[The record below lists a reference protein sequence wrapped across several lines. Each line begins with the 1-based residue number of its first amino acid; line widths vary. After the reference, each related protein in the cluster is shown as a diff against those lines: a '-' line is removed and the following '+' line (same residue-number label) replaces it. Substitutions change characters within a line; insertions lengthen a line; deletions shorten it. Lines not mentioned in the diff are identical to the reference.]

1 MRVMTVAA
9 DHLAFPDG
17 MRGGP
22 EGLGTDI
29 LVTLEADFSLGG
41 AFTDLVR
48 LVNGMTAAT
57 GEVLTFVETGLPVQ
71 E

>member
-1 MRVMTVAA
+1 MTIAA
-9 DHLAFPDG
+9 DHFAFPDG

-29 LVTLEADFSLGG
+29 LVTLEANFSLGV
-41 AFTDLVR
+41 AFAHLVR

-57 GEVLTFVETGLPVQ
+57 GEVFTFVETGLPVQ